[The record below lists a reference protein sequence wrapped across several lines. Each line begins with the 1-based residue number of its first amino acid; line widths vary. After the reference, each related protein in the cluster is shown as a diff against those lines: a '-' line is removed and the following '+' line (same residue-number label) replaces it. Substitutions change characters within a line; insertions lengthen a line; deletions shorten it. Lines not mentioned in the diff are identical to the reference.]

1 MPEGAWVLSVLSNA
15 CVPLL
20 PQEFYELT
28 LMDECKTSQLKTSEA
43 LEMASRWE
51 MSQRPFAKSG
61 GGGPSGNAGNSTS
74 AAEQVRK
81 KSKDILLRDL
91 RNFSE
96 SHSRNLGSSLGVQL
110 CVRACVPV
118 N

>member
-1 MPEGAWVLSVLSNA
+1 MTDAIWIDARWEHGVHYYL

-51 MSQRPFAKSG
+51 MSQRPFAKP
-61 GGGPSGNAGNSTS
+61 GGGPSSTAGNSTS
-74 AAEQVRK
+74 AAEQVRN
-81 KSKDILLRDL
+81 KDTYI
-91 RNFSE
+91 
-96 SHSRNLGSSLGVQL
+96 
-110 CVRACVPV
+110 VP
-118 N
+118 